1 MRRWMWGV
9 LGALLLVLLGLSVL
23 LPGLRV
29 PEEDGDVSPLD
40 ALGLLLQEED
50 GALVVLAVMENS
62 PADRCGIQPGDT
74 LLALDDEPL
83 SDIAG
88 LDALLLERAD
98 TGCRM
103 TLQVLRLDSSLSL
116 TLRLP

>member
-1 MRRWMWGV
+1 MRRWMWGA
-9 LGALLLVLLGLSVL
+9 LGALLLVVLGLSVL
-23 LPGLRV
+23 LPGLRA
-29 PEEDGDVSPLD
+29 PEEDGAVSPLD

-74 LLALDDEPL
+74 LLALDDTPL
-83 SDIAG
+83 SGIAG

-98 TGCRM
+98 TGGRM
-103 TLQVLRLDSSLSL
+103 TLRVLRLDSSLSL